1 MAAKEHQT
9 ACERGLGRIR
19 QQRGKLMRAQ
29 TFAFGQH
36 EQQMEESP
44 TSMGRP
50 NDDLMMGTDASFCQ
64 DPDPK
69 RFHTRRMASY

>member
-9 ACERGLGRIR
+9 ACERGLGRMK

-36 EQQMEESP
+36 SQQMEDNS
-44 TSMGRP
+44 TAMSRP
-50 NDDLMMGTDASFCQ
+50 NDDMMMGSDTFFN
-64 DPDPK
+64 PELDPK

>member
-9 ACERGLGRIR
+9 ACERGLGRMK

-36 EQQMEESP
+36 QQLTEDSP
-44 TSMGRP
+44 TAINRP
-50 NDDLMMGTDASFCQ
+50 CDDIMMGTDTPL
-64 DPDPK
+64 DPGLDPK
-69 RFHTRRMASY
+69 RFHSRRMASY